1 MAVTGP
7 DGGTSNSNLAPDG
20 KPFSDEDAPYVMSQS
35 SRERG
40 ASVRPAGARPY
51 QTAWR
56 IANFDGSQVGASSE
70 SVLED
75 ILYELRAMRLGMMAS
90 GLIEEVKDVDVRV
103 LR

>member
-1 MAVTGP
+1 MPTGP
-7 DGGTSNSNLAPDG
+7 DGVTSNTNLAPDG
-20 KPFSDEDAPYVMSQS
+20 KPFPEEDAPYTWHQS

-40 ASVRPAGARPY
+40 AYRRPPGARPHE
-51 QTAWR
+51 TVLA
-56 IANFDGSQVGASSE
+56 IAGTDGEVIGASTE
-70 SVLED
+70 DLLAD

>member
-1 MAVTGP
+1 MATGP
-7 DGGTSNSNLAPDG
+7 DGVTTNDNRAPDG
-20 KPFSDEDAPYVMSQS
+20 QPFPEADAPYSWSQS

-40 ASVRPAGARPY
+40 AYRRVPGARPY
-51 QTAWR
+51 ETVLAV
-56 IANFDGSQVGASSE
+56 AGADGSTIGASSE
-70 SVLED
+70 DLLAD